1 MVVSIDRSPHIR
13 FNYISL
19 LSVIWLAFVL
29 SFTNSKPELFSLK
42 CSKQQ
47 SIDCYYCLA
56 TIFRMN
62 SSDKENDC
70 YIAHLSYSKR
80 KYCPSFQYICMQGLY
95 NITKHS
101 QIHMNVSCFASDIS
115 AQPLITTG

>member
-70 YIAHLSYSKR
+70 YIAHLFL
-80 KYCPSFQYICMQGLY
+80 FQKKILSIFSIYLY
-95 NITKHS
+95 ARI
-101 QIHMNVSCFASDIS
+101 I
-115 AQPLITTG
+115 